1 MLTCEFHLQ
10 QISLA
15 GQLMLLKF
23 LLWLCLWSSISWA
36 CYKTSYSNCTIVDD
50 TRSIDSTGV
59 STQRKSAPN
68 SRLLRKTTTQGWNSR
83 WLIARVSR
91 TTECQASLMPA
102 TRRRQHSQPC
112 FPLNA
117 TDPHFPEW
125 ISLKRA
131 LSWKAQKLSTPFV
144 YVCCYFWRQIV
155 CGTTVAAATVSGIG
169 ATAINTCY
177 K

>member
-1 MLTCEFHLQ
+1 MLTCKFHFANSAL
-10 QISLA
+10 LA
-15 GQLMLLKF
+15 N
-23 LLWLCLWSSISWA
+23 WCRRSSCSACVFWCPISWA

-68 SRLLRKTTTQGWNSR
+68 SLLLRKTTTQGWNSR
-83 WLIARVSR
+83 WLIARASR

-102 TRRRQHSQPC
+102 TRHRQRRQPC

-117 TDPHFPEW
+117 TDPHFPER

-155 CGTTVAAATVSGIG
+155 CVEQLLQQQRLSAGMVRLL
-169 ATAINTCY
+169 
-177 K
+177 